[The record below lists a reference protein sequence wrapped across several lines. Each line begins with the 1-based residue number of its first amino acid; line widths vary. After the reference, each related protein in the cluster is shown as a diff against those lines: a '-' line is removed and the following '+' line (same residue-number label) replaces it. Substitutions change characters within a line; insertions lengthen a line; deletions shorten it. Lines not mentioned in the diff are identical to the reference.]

1 MAVNEIMDTVENSE
15 IPENTIDE
23 TVETLETERVETP
36 EQEIETT
43 KTEQDVLLVHFPDEK
58 VEETQDEKSALPFPQ
73 EDYKDGKLK
82 PVRKRMLKKLLKY
95 EFRALFPYLLT
106 LAAVL
111 IGLAIAF
118 GIHIRLLSTNE
129 KLKKWIV
136 LTGML
141 YGYTNIGLFFVTY
154 VKAHRRYKKNFFGDE
169 GYLTFSIPASADE
182 HILAKHI
189 SLITCVAISWAAIIL
204 GGMIVGLIT
213 AGFKTFSWIGPMF
226 QLYGTLFKA
235 SPWNALFFTIEFF
248 LLFIIS
254 IPLIPCL
261 MGAGECNNQKHGD
274 KKRFRRKILYFVI
287 GFIAYYALT
296 VFFFASGIAKFVFTE
311 VGIHLFLW
319 FIILVMAGATVWAY
333 WYERKTL
340 KNNLNLQ

>member
-1 MAVNEIMDTVENSE
+1 MAVNEIMDTVENPDTPE
-15 IPENTIDE
+15 LPENATN
-23 TVETLETERVETP
+23 ETEETS
-36 EQEIETT
+36 ENQIETA
-43 KTEQDVLLVHFPDEK
+43 KTEQDVLLVNFPEEK
-58 VEETQDEKSALPFPQ
+58 VEETQDEKGILPFPQ
-73 EDYKDGKLK
+73 EDYNEKGKLK

-189 SLITCVAISWAAIIL
+189 ALIACVAISWTAIIL

-226 QLYGTLFKA
+226 QLYGTLFKT

-274 KKRFRRKILYFVI
+274 KKRFRRKLLYFVI

-319 FIILVMAGATVWAY
+319 FIILVMAGTTVWAY